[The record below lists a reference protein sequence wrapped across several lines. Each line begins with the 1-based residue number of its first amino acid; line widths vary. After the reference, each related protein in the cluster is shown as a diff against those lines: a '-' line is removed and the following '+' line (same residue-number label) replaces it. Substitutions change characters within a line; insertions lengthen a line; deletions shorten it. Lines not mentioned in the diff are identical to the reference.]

1 VARVRASDYDDKRRA
16 ILAAAA
22 ALFAEHGFGST
33 TISMLSERSG
43 GSKAWIY
50 HYYPSKEAILFDILD
65 THIRFLLDTVRSA
78 DGLATT
84 PRDRLRALVLALLRA
99 YERADDTHRVQMNDL
114 GRLPADQQEH
124 VKRLERQ
131 IVDVFAD
138 AISGAAPDLAERSL
152 LAKPVTMSLLGML
165 NWHHNW
171 WRPSGPLTLD
181 AYADLVVSLVL
192 DGLCATADNT
202 RQSPRPAERVR
213 HTRAASSR

>member
-50 HYYPSKEAILFDILD
+50 HYYPGKEAILFDVLD
-65 THIRFLLDTVRSA
+65 THIRLLLETVRDA
-78 DGLATT
+78 DELATT
-84 PRDRLRALVLALLRA
+84 PRVRLRALVLALLRA
-99 YERADDTHRVQMNDL
+99 YEHADDTHRVQMNDL

-124 VKRLERQ
+124 IKRLERQ

-138 AISGAAPDLAERSL
+138 AISAAAPDLAAQREL
-152 LAKPVTMSLLGML
+152 LKPVTMSLLGML

-171 WRPSGPLTLD
+171 WRRTGPLTLD

-192 DGLCATADNT
+192 EGLATGSVD
-202 RQSPRPAERVR
+202 
-213 HTRAASSR
+213 TRASSSA